1 MSQTISVGDLALGT
15 PVIGSDGKKIGVI
28 NEVEENPS
36 APHGSPGSF
45 YFEVNSGGI
54 LGIGTTHL
62 YVPVQAVAD
71 AHASDGVVLRCT
83 AKEASERYQHQPG

>member
-1 MSQTISVGDLALGT
+1 MSETISVGDLALGT

-28 NEVEENPS
+28 NEVEEEPS
-36 APHGSPGSF
+36 APPGSSASF

-54 LGIGTTHL
+54 LGIGATHL
-62 YVPVQAVAD
+62 YVPIQAVAD

-83 AKEASERYQHQPG
+83 AKEASERYQHQPR